1 MIPSLVFLHC
11 NHTPHCTAT
20 VDKHFDYTT
29 LQLKTA
35 GSVELFYDDERHFLE
50 GPCLWPAMPGPHIRF
65 HRAPGCPEWDH
76 RYVAFSGNGVRELV
90 DPSGLLARPLALP
103 TDRVQSITRIMDDLI
118 DSATDPD
125 ELRRMKA
132 TTILQRLLLEAAEL
146 RTATGSG
153 PGTEPWLAI
162 VMRRLETS
170 GPRPDY
176 EAIAR
181 EAGMSVPTLRRRFRA
196 ASGVAIHEHHLRSR
210 LAEARR
216 LLAESQIA
224 IKEIAAR
231 LEYSD
236 VFYFTRQF
244 SAKVGVSPGVYRAS
258 VQTTSSR
265 RQR

>member
-1 MIPSLVFLHC
+1 
-11 NHTPHCTAT
+11 
-20 VDKHFDYTT
+20 
-29 LQLKTA
+29 
-35 GSVELFYDDERHFLE
+35 
-50 GPCLWPAMPGPHIRF
+50 
-65 HRAPGCPEWDH
+65 
-76 RYVAFSGNGVRELV
+76 
-90 DPSGLLARPLALP
+90 
-103 TDRVQSITRIMDDLI
+103 MDDLI
-118 DSATDPD
+118 ESATDSD

-146 RTATGSG
+146 RTASGSG
-153 PGTEPWLAI
+153 SATDPWLAA
-162 VMRRLETS
+162 VLQRLET
-170 GPRPDY
+170 GGARPDY

-216 LLAESQIA
+216 LLAESRLG
-224 IKEIAAR
+224 IKEIAA
-231 LEYSD
+231 LLGYSD